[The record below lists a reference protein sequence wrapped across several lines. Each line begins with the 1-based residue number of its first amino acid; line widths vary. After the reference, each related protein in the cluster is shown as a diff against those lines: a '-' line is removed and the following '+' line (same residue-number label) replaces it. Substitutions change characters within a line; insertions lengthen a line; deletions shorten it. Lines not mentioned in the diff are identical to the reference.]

1 MCVCVSS
8 ARTTRNASKFR
19 RVSIHA
25 HTYTH
30 THRIREHVPSART
43 VALTCGTQ
51 VSADDASGTST
62 QRMGHLWIEPCR
74 SPLATF
80 PLCGVTCEE
89 FRLWRKLSY
98 ASRPREREKTGA
110 RCTRVWLTRFS
121 RHATRLPARA
131 RKCKL
136 TAETCFHRS
145 CLETLSVNLLT
156 RNVGA
161 FLLHIFLNKSQNNK
175 FSSFRESSRFSKRL
189 ISGVRDTCNIYKKR
203 RYDVCLID
211 IT

>member
-19 RVSIHA
+19 RVSIR
-25 HTYTH
+25 TH
-30 THRIREHVPSART
+30 THTRIVP
-43 VALTCGTQ
+43 VNVCQVHALSFSLAGRK
-51 VSADDASGTST
+51 S
-62 QRMGHLWIEPCR
+62 RPMMHLELRHNEWHLWIEPCR

-80 PLCGVTCEE
+80 PLRGVTCEE

-110 RCTRVWLTRFS
+110 RCTRMWLTRFS

-136 TAETCFHRS
+136 TAETYFHRS

-175 FSSFRESSRFSKRL
+175 FSSFLEKAVDFQ
-189 ISGVRDTCNIYKKR
+189 RD
-203 RYDVCLID
+203 
-211 IT
+211 